1 MSKIIK
7 EYAISATPEA
17 VWEALTD
24 AKVIEEWSGSPAVM
38 TEKKG
43 TAFSLWDGYCV
54 GKNLEV
60 ERYRRLVQDWQEPEW
75 PEPSRVVFELQ
86 PQDGGT
92 HIHFEQSGVPENRMK
107 DIDEGWDSEYL
118 GKMKE
123 YLEAR

>member
-17 VWEALTD
+17 VWNALTD

-43 TAFSLWDGYCV
+43 TAFSLWDGYCT

-60 ERYRRLVQDWQEPEW
+60 ERYRRLVQDWQEADW
-75 PEPSRVVFELQ
+75 PEPSRVTFLLQ

-92 HIHFEQSGVPENRMK
+92 HIHLEQSGVPEDRLS
-107 DIDEGWDSEYL
+107 DIGEGWD
-118 GKMKE
+118 
-123 YLEAR
+123 